1 MKYMSIIHSVHRVLD
16 MKLFNTSE
24 EAENYI
30 TTQMKTYN
38 AKIVSDTEWNNDTD
52 PDADI
57 IEREPF
63 YEETGSNK
71 IKTAIIEVDDYDK
84 FGVYELGTNTG
95 EYLGGYVT
103 LKDAQDTALDQFNTY
118 EDKLRENETTY
129 EVVFNDNTFTR
140 CVVIDLIAAKCYN
153 GKYDLSTT
161 LEKVVEEKKEEVE
174 HKLTPAEIS
183 AKAAEDAEIRRTLQH
198 SEYETKKQLHEVLSK
213 LSPEAYSKFLEMALV
228 LAKGLEATMETT
240 DKSTENDTVSTDN
253 SDCGNDSTVEH

>member
-16 MKLFNTSE
+16 MKLFNTTE
-24 EAENYI
+24 EAENHI
-30 TTQMKTYN
+30 STQMKTYN
-38 AKIVSDTEWNNDTD
+38 AKIVSDTEWNNETD

-95 EYLGGYVT
+95 EYLGGFVT

-118 EDKLRENETTY
+118 ENKLRENETTF
-129 EVVFNDNTFTR
+129 EVVFNDNTFNR
-140 CVVIDLIAAKCYN
+140 CVVIDLNVAKCYN

-161 LEKVVEEKKEEVE
+161 MEKVVEEKKEEE
-174 HKLTPAEIS
+174 HKITPAEIS
-183 AKAAEDAEIRRTLQH
+183 AEAEKKAEVRRYKEH
-198 SEYETKKQLHEVLSK
+198 EEYETKKELHEVLSK
-213 LSPEAYSKFLEMALV
+213 LDIEEYKKFLEIALV
-228 LAKGLEATMETT
+228 IAKGLETSMKPTEETE
-240 DKSTENDTVSTDN
+240 KESTNDTED
-253 SDCGNDSTVEH
+253 GN